1 MTGAGVWRHLAAFQE
16 DKKRIAMADTAT
28 KDEIATGTEEVNAG
42 HLRAFIERIE
52 RLEEEKKA
60 LSDDIKDVY
69 GEAKANGFDVKI
81 MRKIVS
87 IRRQDR
93 DKRIEEETILD
104 LYLAALG
111 MN

>member
-1 MTGAGVWRHLAAFQE
+1 
-16 DKKRIAMADTAT
+16 MAEPAR
-28 KDEIATGTEEVNAG
+28 KLEEAATGTEEVNAG
-42 HLRAFIERIE
+42 HLRAFVERIE
-52 RLEEEKKA
+52 RLEEEKRA

-87 IRRQDR
+87 LRKQDR
-93 DKRIEEETILD
+93 DKRIEEDTILD